1 MDAKCKILRLVNN
14 DLSSKIYGLKPSK
27 LYNIILQR
35 YYAKNLNC
43 KELRFIDDCIE
54 DLNDVCEPFV
64 IDKTCTPFYLHKH
77 PLPYPEKTDFYTKGD
92 IPKYTAWYYITILD
106 STNDVVDF
114 DNPSTFLRT
123 NVDGVQNFITTVT
136 GSMNLVSI
144 YQPLFSPESFGSQTV
159 ESLTKRYNFITRVLD
174 VEDDVFS
181 EFEINRKDKF
191 CTTPLNFKVDDIL
204 TLLTSVHNIGNYAGV
219 FCNVFP
225 ISNTKK
231 LITISNLEVLYANLN
246 GELFENY
253 IFNYNALEFSWVV
266 LPDNDVYPFLFM
278 EEGLKFSKK
287 RNPIICKNPSF
298 LGQAKIYCTITD
310 NLNNIRLFLGTEQT
324 NEVDIFY
331 YV

>member
-1 MDAKCKILRLVNN
+1 MNAKCKILRLVNN
-14 DLSSKIYGLKPSK
+14 DLSSKIYGVKPSK

-77 PLPYPEKTDFYTKGD
+77 PLPYPKKGKR
-92 IPKYTAWYYITILD
+92 IFYYITILD
-106 STNDVVDF
+106 SSNNVVDF
-114 DNPSTFLRT
+114 SNPSTFLKT
-123 NVDGVQNFITTVT
+123 NVDSGQNFITTVT
-136 GSMNLVSI
+136 GSMNLLSRF
-144 YQPLFSPESFGSQTV
+144 QPPFSLNSFYSSPEVG
-159 ESLTKRYNFITRVLD
+159 SLTKKYNFITTVG
-174 VEDDVFS
+174 VYTEDVFS
-181 EFEINRKDKF
+181 EFEINIKNKF
-191 CTTPLNFKVDDIL
+191 CPTPLVFTVDDKL
-204 TLLTSVHNIGNYAGV
+204 PSSKEYYNARDYSGV
-219 FCNVFP
+219 FCNVFS

-231 LITISNLEVLYANLN
+231 LITISNLEVLYD
-246 GELFENY
+246 ELSTQLSIGY
-253 IFNYNALEFSWVV
+253 ILDYNALEFSWVV
-266 LPDNDVYPFLFM
+266 LPDNDMYPFLFM

-310 NLNNIRLFLGTEQT
+310 NLNNIRLFLGTEQID
-324 NEVDIFY
+324 EVDIFY

>member
-64 IDKTCTPFYLHKH
+64 VDKTCTPFYLHKH

-92 IPKYTAWYYITILD
+92 IQKYTAWYYITILD

-136 GSMNLVSI
+136 GSMNLVNI
-144 YQPLFSPESFGSQTV
+144 HQPLFSPESFGSQIV

-191 CTTPLNFKVDDIL
+191 CITPLNFKVDDIL
-204 TLLTSVHNIGNYAGV
+204 TLLTGVYNVRDYSEV
-219 FCNVFP
+219 FCNVLS
-225 ISNTKK
+225 ISNTEK
-231 LITISNLEVLYANLN
+231 LITISNLEGLYDELN
-246 GELFENY
+246 EVLFESY
-253 IFNYNALEFSWVV
+253 TLDYNTLEFSWVV

-310 NLNNIRLFLGTEQT
+310 NLNNIRLFLGIEQI
-324 NEVDIFY
+324 NEVNIFY